1 MYEML
6 KYAKLFRVDN
16 VIRRYNNPYL
26 AKGLYHSFIDHAV
39 AGITKKFEVLMTGG
53 YILQRVDEKSGKGNK
68 LLNRGRKIYEKQT
81 YADE

>member
-6 KYAKLFRVDN
+6 KYARLFRVDN

-26 AKGLYHSFIDHAV
+26 AKGLYHSFIDHAS

-68 LLNRGRKIYEKQT
+68 LLN
-81 YADE
+81 

>member
-26 AKGLYHSFIDHAV
+26 AKGLYHSFINHAGS
-39 AGITKKFEVLMTGG
+39 GITKKFEILMDGG
-53 YILQRVDEKSGKGNK
+53 YIVQRVDEKSGKGNK
-68 LLNRGRKIYEKQT
+68 LLNRGRKSYEKQT